1 MHGFSD
7 GIQMEGFPIET
18 SVSAYNNDEGGGGGV
33 FILDNEVVVHTSQK
47 DSIVI

>member
-18 SVSAYNNDEGGGGGV
+18 SVSAYNNDEGGGV